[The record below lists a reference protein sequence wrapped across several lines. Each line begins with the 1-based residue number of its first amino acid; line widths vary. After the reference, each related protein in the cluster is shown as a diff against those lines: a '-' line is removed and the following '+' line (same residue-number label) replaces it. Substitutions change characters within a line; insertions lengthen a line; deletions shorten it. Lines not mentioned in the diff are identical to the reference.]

1 MSENIERK
9 NERALLVRGP
19 LGRFF
24 WDITKKM
31 LIPKLGRLKGGSNS
45 ISTVVIP

>member
-24 WDITKKM
+24 WDLTKK
-31 LIPKLGRLKGGSNS
+31 IVDAKVRPFERR
-45 ISTVVIP
+45 